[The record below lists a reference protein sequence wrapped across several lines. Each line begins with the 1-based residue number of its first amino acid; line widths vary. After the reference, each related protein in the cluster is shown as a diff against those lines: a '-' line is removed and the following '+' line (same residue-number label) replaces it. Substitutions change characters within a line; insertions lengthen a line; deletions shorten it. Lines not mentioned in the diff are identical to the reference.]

1 MENQLKEF
9 EELLVD
15 YFAGNLS
22 EEDSRRLCTLMK
34 SDRIYRKKYEEM
46 AKVRAKS
53 FVPRFENEKKTN
65 YAELVSKL
73 SMHPN
78 RKHSTFSLRQW
89 GYRIAAVVLLVI
101 TMSVTVYYIYNGIQ
115 IAGQSKQLCMMEV
128 PLGSQ
133 TKVYLPDGTVVCL
146 NSGSTLKYSPSF
158 LKQKTRDVYLTGEGY
173 FEVEKNP
180 ERPFIVHTNE
190 LKVKVLGT
198 VFNIRS
204 YHEDPEVEVDLVEG
218 KVNVSMNS
226 DEKKNVV
233 LSPDECLIYNKE
245 RQQMRKDV
253 TDAKRMTLWTTGRL
267 NFVNTSFVSLM
278 KDIERRYNVKIN
290 IESEQ
295 AQKEIFSG
303 SIDVKLSIEDVLEYI
318 DVDKKYTWTR
328 KGNMIVVQD
337 KRK

>member
-34 SDRIYRKKYEEM
+34 SDRIYRQKYEEM

-328 KGNMIVVQD
+328 KGNP
-337 KRK
+337 

>member
-34 SDRIYRKKYEEM
+34 SDRIYRQKYEEM

-328 KGNMIVVQD
+328 KRNMIVVQD

>member
-34 SDRIYRKKYEEM
+34 SDRIYRQKYEEM

-303 SIDVKLSIEDVLEYI
+303 SIDVKLSIEDVLNI
-318 DVDKKYTWTR
+318 
-328 KGNMIVVQD
+328 
-337 KRK
+337 

>member
-34 SDRIYRKKYEEM
+34 SDRIYRQKYEEM

-278 KDIERRYNVKIN
+278 KDIHRKRTSSERN
-290 IESEQ
+290 ILG
-295 AQKEIFSG
+295 KH
-303 SIDVKLSIEDVLEYI
+303 
-318 DVDKKYTWTR
+318 
-328 KGNMIVVQD
+328 
-337 KRK
+337 

>member
-1 MENQLKEF
+1 M
-9 EELLVD
+9 
-15 YFAGNLS
+15 
-22 EEDSRRLCTLMK
+22 
-34 SDRIYRKKYEEM
+34 
-46 AKVRAKS
+46 
-53 FVPRFENEKKTN
+53 
-65 YAELVSKL
+65 
-73 SMHPN
+73 
-78 RKHSTFSLRQW
+78 
-89 GYRIAAVVLLVI
+89 
-101 TMSVTVYYIYNGIQ
+101 
-115 IAGQSKQLCMMEV
+115 
-128 PLGSQ
+128 
-133 TKVYLPDGTVVCL
+133 
-146 NSGSTLKYSPSF
+146 
-158 LKQKTRDVYLTGEGY
+158 
-173 FEVEKNP
+173 
-180 ERPFIVHTNE
+180 
-190 LKVKVLGT
+190 
-198 VFNIRS
+198 
-204 YHEDPEVEVDLVEG
+204 EVDLVEG

-318 DVDKKYTWTR
+318 DVDKKYTCTR

>member
-34 SDRIYRKKYEEM
+34 SDRIYRQKYEEM
-46 AKVRAKS
+46 AKVRARS
-53 FVPRFENEKKTN
+53 FVPRFENEKQTN
-65 YAELVSKL
+65 YVELVSRL
-73 SMHPN
+73 SMYPN
-78 RKHSTFSLRQW
+78 RKHLTFSLRQW

-101 TMSVTVYYIYNGIQ
+101 AMSVTVYYIYNDIQ

-180 ERPFIVHTNE
+180 EKPFIVHTNE

-218 KVNVSMNS
+218 KVNVFMNL

-278 KDIERRYNVKIN
+278 KDIERKYNVKIN
-290 IESEQ
+290 IKSEQ

-303 SIDVKLSIEDVLEYI
+303 SIDVKLSIEDVLE
-318 DVDKKYTWTR
+318 R
-328 KGNMIVVQD
+328 
-337 KRK
+337 